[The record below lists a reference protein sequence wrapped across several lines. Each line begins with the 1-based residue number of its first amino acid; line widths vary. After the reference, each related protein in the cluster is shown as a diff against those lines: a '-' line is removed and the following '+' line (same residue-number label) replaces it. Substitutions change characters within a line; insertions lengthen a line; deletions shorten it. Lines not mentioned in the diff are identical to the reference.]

1 LLIQY
6 NWYKMQEY
14 NQNDLL
20 SVMEGYMGNNFY
32 KMTFQYEPKS
42 VNEGAALNF
51 HLSRQEKL
59 DLANAI
65 NNQLNQQ
72 IFKNVNDLL
81 NP

>member
-1 LLIQY
+1 
-6 NWYKMQEY
+6 
-14 NQNDLL
+14 
-20 SVMEGYMGNNFY
+20 MGNNFY
-32 KMTFQYEPKS
+32 KMTFQYEPKTVS
-42 VNEGAALNF
+42 EGAALNF

-59 DLANAI
+59 DLANAV